1 MPYVPQTSLEALV
14 ATCERIYARDG
25 FVKWADV
32 ATEHG
37 ISRQAVQARLKK
49 ATESGH
55 LSPED
60 VTRWMSMSARLTQTK
75 RNAEARKAQERL
87 RIQLTLTPENGDW
100 LWRECD
106 IRGLRTGDIINGLI
120 TKARSSEQ

>member
-1 MPYVPQTSLEALV
+1 MPFVPLIPLEAII

-25 FVKWADV
+25 FVKWSDV

-49 ATESGH
+49 ATETGR

-75 RNAEARKAQERL
+75 RNAEARRAEDLL
-87 RIQLTLTPENGDW
+87 RIQMTLTPENGDW
-100 LWRECD
+100 LRRECTV
-106 IRGLRTGDIINGLI
+106 RGLRSGDIINGLI
-120 TKARSSEQ
+120 TKARTCQK